1 MEPAPSEVW
10 AADLEVSNVP
20 GNLKGWATVLPRV
33 GEDIPTK
40 NGWYK
45 QSTSIDICEYIQN
58 PLTCV
63 NASLADIFF
72 DKNGDITDS

>member
-1 MEPAPSEVW
+1 MEPAPNEVW

-20 GNLKGWATVLPRV
+20 GNLKGSATVLPRV
-33 GEDIPTK
+33 GEDIQKKTV
-40 NGWYK
+40 
-45 QSTSIDICEYIQN
+45 DINQVH

-72 DKNGDITDS
+72 ETNGDITDS